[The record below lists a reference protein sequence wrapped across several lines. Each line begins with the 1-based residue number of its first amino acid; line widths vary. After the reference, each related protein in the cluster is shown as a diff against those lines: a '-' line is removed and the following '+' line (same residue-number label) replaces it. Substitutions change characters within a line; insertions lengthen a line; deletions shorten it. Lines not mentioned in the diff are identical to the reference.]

1 MHGAANLP
9 RVATYL
15 FKTEPSEYS
24 FDDLVRDKQTVWDG
38 VTNATALIHLRA
50 IRKGDFLVIYH
61 TGDERR
67 AVGLA
72 QAASDPYP
80 DPGATDPRHVVVD
93 VKPGKVLPH
102 PVPLSAF
109 KSDPVLTTTEL
120 VRISRL
126 SILPLTDEHFARLLE
141 LAGA

>member
-1 MHGAANLP
+1 M
-9 RVATYL
+9 ATYL
-15 FKTEPSEYS
+15 LKTEPSEYS
-24 FDDLVRDKQTVWDG
+24 FADLLRDKQTVWDG
-38 VTNATALIHLRA
+38 ITNATALKHLRD
-50 IRKGDFLVIYH
+50 IRRGDFLVIYH
-61 TGDERR
+61 TGDERQ

-93 VKPGKVLPH
+93 VKPGKELPR

-109 KSDPVLTTTEL
+109 KGDPVLSTTEL

-126 SILPLTDEHFARLLE
+126 SVLPLSDEHFARLLE
-141 LAGA
+141 MAGA